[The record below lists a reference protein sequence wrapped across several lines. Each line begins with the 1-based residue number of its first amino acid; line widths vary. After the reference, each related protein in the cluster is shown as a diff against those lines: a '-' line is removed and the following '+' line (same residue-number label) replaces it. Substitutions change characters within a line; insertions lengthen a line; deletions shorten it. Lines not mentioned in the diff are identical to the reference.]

1 MRKRLEEWENEI
13 RKLLVEENIPY
24 PVLDELRFIPA
35 GHNSEPQLF
44 ENEESWISYLSKY
57 MIFKASDSK
66 RPAVVKV
73 LKSHID
79 IDENNLNTK
88 KEL

>member
-1 MRKRLEEWENEI
+1 
-13 RKLLVEENIPY
+13 
-24 PVLDELRFIPA
+24 
-35 GHNSEPQLF
+35 
-44 ENEESWISYLSKY
+44 

-66 RPAVVKV
+66 RPAMVEI

-88 KEL
+88 KELFCELYNYRAS